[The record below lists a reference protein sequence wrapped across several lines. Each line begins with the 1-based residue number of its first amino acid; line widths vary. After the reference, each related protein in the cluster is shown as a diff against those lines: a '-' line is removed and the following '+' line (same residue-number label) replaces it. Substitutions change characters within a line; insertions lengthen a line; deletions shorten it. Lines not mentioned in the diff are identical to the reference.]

1 MFPSWLSFIFGL
13 PPLTENKSI
22 DEVLADPKLTGALSE
37 DRAQIR
43 NLPVKVALAMFTNKY
58 FELRYCR
65 PTDSVMME
73 NSNEHLTVSNGTI
86 KVADQRKAKEISGE
100 KDLLLCVDN
109 YVTLMNIMFPGATRE
124 NLSGQTHLRSLLE
137 IGHPWQRVL
146 RFVEAVR
153 FARSET
159 IRGFGGPM
167 DLPTLALLT
176 KYIDDPRT
184 KDTYVQPVI
193 VRPQPSPN
201 SLPSRNN
208 KRKQPSASASI
219 LSQSEKT
226 KCFDKEYCFHFNK
239 GTCKHQ
245 NDHAYNQNKGTL
257 IHKCAICDSALHGLA
272 KCPQR

>member
-1 MFPSWLSFIFGL
+1 MFL
-13 PPLTENKSI
+13 
-22 DEVLADPKLTGALSE
+22 
-37 DRAQIR
+37 
-43 NLPVKVALAMFTNKY
+43 NKY
-58 FELRYCR
+58 FELRHCR

-124 NLSGQTHLRSLLE
+124 NLSGQTQLRSLLE
-137 IGHPWQRVL
+137 LGHPWQRVL

-176 KYIDDPRT
+176 KYIHDPRT
-184 KDTYVQPVI
+184 KDTYEPVI

-201 SLPSRNN
+201 SLPPRNN

-272 KCPQR
+272 KCSQR